1 MDNDKDD
8 DELRAANEGRER
20 CWEEEGRE
28 IYLQSRLLMRTVLNA
43 AAHTALYLAAGLF
56 PLSPK
61 NGADPSPE
69 ETQWKTR
76 TGIASTGV
84 LTVGVTESCTK

>member
-20 CWEEEGRE
+20 CWEEGGRE

-43 AAHTALYLAAGLF
+43 AAHTALYLAAGRF
-56 PLSPK
+56 DICGSSSVTDIRARPLANPVHES
-61 NGADPSPE
+61 GAAP
-69 ETQWKTR
+69 
-76 TGIASTGV
+76 
-84 LTVGVTESCTK
+84 